1 MRRAAKVDANH
12 AAVVSALEEAGA
24 QVTSLATVGNGV
36 ADLLVSWNGAWSV
49 IEVKD
54 GAKVPSARKLT
65 KLQQHWISKQNAM
78 VYVVTSPMEALEALA
93 AMRKEVTWREA
104 MKEDA

>member
-12 AAVVSALEEAGA
+12 AEIVSALEEAGA

-54 GAKVPSARKLT
+54 GKKAPSARQLT
-65 KLQQHWISKQNAM
+65 KLQKHWMSRQNAM
-78 VYVVTSPMEALEALA
+78 VYVVTNPMEALEALA
-93 AMRKEVTWREA
+93 AVRKEISWREA
-104 MKEDA
+104 MREDA